1 MAVHKSAAA
10 PTHQNFKKTFRPPTG
25 HAANLMM
32 NQRINNNQLIQDMK
46 KYLLCVIAMVCVS
59 IGAWAHPIPGGGE
72 VNVENGVATFH
83 NVTAGMINDHWTPVS
98 NHLSG
103 VTRIKFDNTCSIN
116 QADLERFLQGNTYY
130 VDLFDITNGSGA
142 KMKVDDYTTTADDN
156 NADNIDMI
164 IEKAV
169 ANMVTNGWQA
179 KGIILPLNTGSGT
192 AKVEMA
198 NSNGGETFTEYAVY
212 YRDTQKTAA
221 IYAHDGNMRYSW
233 EYNNANTNAQ
243 NHYETAYAH
252 LTSHSEVAEAETYIV
267 STNNKKRGSDD
278 GLDLS
283 NITGNVT
290 KISIINDELV
300 YKNQTGRSTLA
311 GITVEGVEAGA
322 FAAAVANT
330 GLKST
335 PCEKLIVQGPVNGD
349 DVKAVNDFT
358 TAEGPLIYSLEAA
371 TGVTKDMLPTIT
383 NNKLE
388 YLVLPYAMA
397 AEQIVASDF
406 SDALTA
412 STNTNFKAAIAPSAN
427 GKKLSAYVKEAGSL
441 VMARYYATGGSFNN
455 NQYTPTTTGLT
466 EVILSGN
473 LNARDIAAQ
482 LSNLYISDD
491 GHWTTSYTANSNA
504 LNGEQSTIVS
514 FDLEN
519 AVFANQYDMNFNKA
533 GYEGLTNV
541 VFPTSEDMTIIPADC
556 VRNNKSLTSI
566 CVPYNY
572 KKIENGAFWDTMIDH
587 ITTTDRNGA
596 EVDNGPL
603 SWTLSANLEELGI
616 APSTAGGSVS
626 TTVFPQNTGVQDIY
640 ILATTP
646 PLCYKDVFP
655 ANSQHGWGGYD
666 TSKPYSRDRYFNAGD
681 PLKSWAVL
689 HYPSKE
695 SYKAITGSENGY
707 QQMMELY
714 TDVNKVFTKKE
725 QTGAVDANGNPV
737 AWPSHYEAYRA
748 YNQASAGYT
757 WNDWGV
763 DYVTG
768 NTDGWINGG
777 ANTNRPYDGGD
788 EQIGS
793 ATKVGDYDFTNYEG
807 WHQIV
812 LSMATYVEPDEII
825 QDEKI
830 VREYEEAGW
839 YTFCIPFNMTYEQ
852 VVEMLGVPKSTDK
865 VINKLNGVV
874 QNDDVMPDIRQLHSV
889 TRKKGTGS
897 QNNIV
902 FLRLTRNLYDKSTG
916 HTDYLEFNN
925 NATPQTITYSDAQP
939 SNQSY
944 SMGTQRCLVGG
955 RPYVIKAYK
964 RKKINEAGVDEYKIP
979 GQNIAKAIL
988 TRYADQFGA
997 DASCVMN
1004 GLYEQLGNGD
1014 LLTLRFAKPYEEHKV
1029 QAVRDGEGSAYL
1041 TYDNN
1046 GNTYKYYY
1054 TMIGQFWQQPLP
1066 QYCLYMSRGDW
1077 YRYTDT
1083 SKGYTWDPYK
1093 CVIMATQEIEASA
1106 VTEGP
1111 AVGTEGYDFI
1121 ETEPTVL
1128 RNHMGGKFRDFLTS
1142 KFPKVQADTKDL
1154 LKWNFEL
1161 RFLNGRD
1168 DDDFDGNGTSA
1179 KFMFVFDDD
1188 IVEIDDEGNEFTA
1201 IEMLDGEM
1209 IMPVNARVYNMSG
1222 QYVGNSLEGLS
1233 KGLYIVNGKKYIVK

>member
-1 MAVHKSAAA
+1 MLA
-10 PTHQNFKKTFRPPTG
+10 
-25 HAANLMM
+25 L
-32 NQRINNNQLIQDMK
+32 
-46 KYLLCVIAMVCVS
+46 VCVS
-59 IGAWAHPIPGGGE
+59 VGTWAAQIGSGSGTYVVAE
-72 VNVENGVATFH
+72 GVVTFSGT
-83 NVTAGMINDHWTPVS
+83 TAGEINQNWS
-98 NHLSG
+98 SLNFSG
-103 VTRIKFDNTCSIN
+103 ATRIKFDNTCAIN
-116 QADLERFLQGNTYY
+116 QADLEKFLQGNTYY
-130 VDLFDITNGSGA
+130 VDLFDITKGDNA
-142 KMKVDDYTTTADDN
+142 KMLTTD
-156 NADNIDMI
+156 IDPI
-164 IEKAV
+164 IQEAV
-169 ANMVTNGWQA
+169 ADMVANHWQA
-179 KGIILPLNTGSGT
+179 KGIILPLNTSCGT
-192 AKVEMA
+192 SKVMK
-198 NSNGGETFTEYAVY
+198 NTDPSNPYAHNPTTFTEYAVY
-212 YRDTQKTAA
+212 YKSEQKIAT
-221 IYAHDGNMRYSW
+221 IYAHDESIQYTYPSQS
-233 EYNNANTNAQ
+233 AQ
-243 NHYETAYAH
+243 VAQGHFDTAYTH
-252 LTSHSEVAEAETYIV
+252 LTEHSEVNPDIYMV
-267 STNNKKRGSDD
+267 STNNDRR
-278 GLDLS
+278 LDLS
-283 NITGNVT
+283 SIPSGKT
-290 KISIINDELV
+290 KISIIDDEMV
-300 YKNQTGRSTLA
+300 YRETLA
-311 GITVEGVEAGA
+311 NIYVEATGTGK
-322 FAAAVANT
+322 FAEAVEYTNIEYTPCNQLVIEGPINAADVAAVNEFNKT
-330 GLKST
+330 
-335 PCEKLIVQGPVNGD
+335 D
-349 DVKAVNDFT
+349 DDGQPL
-358 TAEGPLIYSLEAA
+358 EGPHVYNFAKTTGA
-371 TGVTKDMLPTIT
+371 TKAMLKDIT
-383 NNKLE
+383 NSKLE
-388 YLVLPYAMA
+388 YIVLPNAMA
-397 AEQIVASDF
+397 TEQIVASDF
-406 SDALTA
+406 DSSLTA
-412 STNTNFKAAIAPSAN
+412 STNTNFKAAIAPSADS
-427 GKKLSAYVKEAGSL
+427 KKLSAYVKEAGSL

-466 EVILSGN
+466 DVILSGN
-473 LNARDIAAQ
+473 LNARDICVQ
-482 LSNLYISDD
+482 INQSTNPLNPTKYIDSD
-491 GHWTTSYTANSNA
+491 GHWCENYAPNPTFG
-504 LNGEQSTIVS
+504 LNGETSILS
-514 FDLEN
+514 FDLEK
-519 AVFANQYDMNFNKA
+519 AVFETQSDMNFWKA
-533 GYEGLTNV
+533 GYEKLTIV
-541 VFPTSEDMTIIPADC
+541 VLPTSDEMTIIPANC
-556 VRNNKSLTSI
+556 LNNNASLTSL

-572 KKIENGAFWDTMIDH
+572 KYIEDGAFWGTMLDH

-603 SWTLSANLEELGI
+603 SWTLSANVKELGI
-616 APSTAGGSVS
+616 APSTAGGTVS

-666 TSKPYSRDRYFNAGD
+666 TRKPYSRDRYFNAGD
-681 PLKSWAVL
+681 PMKSWAVL

-707 QQMMELY
+707 QRMMELY

-777 ANTNRPYDGGD
+777 ANHNRPYDGGD
-788 EQIGS
+788 EQIDK
-793 ATKVGDYDFTNYEG
+793 ATKVGDYDFSGYEG

-825 QDEKI
+825 NKDEQI

-839 YTFCIPFNMTYEQ
+839 YTFCIPFNMTYDQ
-852 VVEMLGVPKSTDK
+852 VVEMLGVPKSTEK

-874 QNDDVMPDIRQLHSV
+874 QNDDVMPDIRQLHTV

-944 SMGTQRCLVGG
+944 TMGTQRCLVGG

-964 RKKINEAGVDEYKIP
+964 RVKKNEAGVDEYKIP

-1004 GLYEQLGNGD
+1004 GLYEQLGPTTGD
-1014 LLTLRFAKPYEEHKV
+1014 NANLLTLRFAKPFEEHKV

-1041 TYDNN
+1041 TYDVGEEDNVK
-1046 GNTYKYYY
+1046 TYKYYY

-1066 QYCLYMSRGDW
+1066 QYCLYMSRGNW

-1093 CVIMATQEIEASA
+1093 CVIMATPEIEASA
-1106 VTEGP
+1106 VSEGP

-1121 ETEPTVL
+1121 ETEPAVL

-1188 IVEIDDEGNEFTA
+1188 IVEIDNDGNEYTA